1 MFSFLNGT
9 ISNQIYFVYGLIGI
23 VLILIV
29 AILLMDRKERKKGYS
44 KNLFD
49 NKFIRK
55 QGIEPHAS
63 EVELKPV
70 EKKVERVIPEL
81 LEPVEENIDE
91 EKIVEEKVDEGKNE
105 YQVPSP
111 SFVETKKEMVN
122 PMPSY
127 EAVRSSMKPI
137 QKEETIT
144 YVDED
149 PELEKTQAQLE
160 LQRLTEELKKAETEE
175 NDRIKLTNFELEQEE
190 NAIISIHELMKR
202 SNELYDKNEE
212 IQYMDEGN
220 EPINLEELQKRFAEK
235 EKVETIAPIKEQVE
249 VKPVSTEQI
258 VSPEPI
264 QKTESKETGKFKS
277 SPFISPV
284 FGLEKQTSIRPT
296 IQKKEVVT
304 PIVHED
310 SLELEQTADLEQLD
324 EEIRKTNEFLQVL
337 KELQKNLE

>member
-29 AILLMDRKERKKGYS
+29 AILLMDRKERKKEYS

-70 EKKVERVIPEL
+70 DKKMERVIPEL
-81 LEPVEENIDE
+81 LESVEENIV
-91 EKIVEEKVDEGKNE
+91 VEQVKEAKNE
-105 YQVPSP
+105 YQVLSP
-111 SFVETKKEMVN
+111 SFVEEQKEVIH
-122 PMPSY
+122 PTPSY
-127 EAVRSSMKPI
+127 EAVKNSMKPM

-175 NDRIKLTNFELEQEE
+175 NNRIKLTNFELEQEE

-235 EKVETIAPIKEQVE
+235 EKSETLVPAKEQIE
-249 VKPVSTEQI
+249 LKPVSTEEI

-264 QKTESKETGKFKS
+264 QKTEPKETGKFKS

-284 FGLEKQTSIRPT
+284 FGLEKETSIRPT